1 MVSSATTN
9 NKNDD
14 AASDYENQEIA
25 DIKNFVIDSI
35 KGNGNAGSL
44 YVSGMPGC
52 GKVCNREVLVNLEF
66 YLVFID
72 QMRTCSLFVLSRPLP
87 LKCVSPRDA
96 NGQDLTLQSV
106 MPNQE
111 STTGRVVLS
120 PNICTS
126 MLRPML
132 AMSSHNVPLLNMA
145 VCGAQ
150 KFSQSSQ

>member
-87 LKCVSPRDA
+87 LKCVSPKDR
-96 NGQDLTLQSV
+96 NGQDLTVQWP
-106 MPNQE
+106 MQNQE
-111 STTGRVVLS
+111 LAAPSFVLS
-120 PNICTS
+120 PHICTS

-132 AMSSHNVPLLNMA
+132 VMSSHNVPLLIMA

-150 KFSQSSQ
+150 KFFQSSQ